1 MSIWTM
7 VVHCLQCKR
16 DRIQI
21 ASVQDLVQ
29 SQQRS
34 SPTVDTAGLPA
45 KVQEMGT
52 EMTRQNPSFQ
62 NPSLVLGCPQ
72 CGSFVGA
79 PRA

>member
-16 DRIQI
+16 DHAQI
-21 ASVQDLVQ
+21 GSVQDLVQ

-34 SPTVDTAGLPA
+34 SPTVDASGLPA
-45 KVQEMGT
+45 KAQEMGT

-62 NPSLVLGCPQ
+62 NPS
-72 CGSFVGA
+72 
-79 PRA
+79 